1 MTRTQ
6 YITRTLAALCGER
19 PARPD
24 EYHAVTAMADRLESG
39 APDALSHDSR
49 YIYDDDRT
57 DRGPISCQP
66 SVGGMR

>member
-24 EYHAVTAMADRLESG
+24 EYHTVAAMADR
-39 APDALSHDSR
+39 AALALPFDREVSH
-49 YIYDDDRT
+49 
-57 DRGPISCQP
+57 
-66 SVGGMR
+66 

>member
-24 EYHAVTAMADRLESG
+24 EYHAVAAMADRLESG
-39 APDALSHDSR
+39 APGAISP
-49 YIYDDDRT
+49 IYK
-57 DRGPISCQP
+57 
-66 SVGGMR
+66 GM

>member
-24 EYHAVTAMADRLESG
+24 EYHAVAAMADRE
-39 APDALSHDSR
+39 ALVLPFDREVSH
-49 YIYDDDRT
+49 
-57 DRGPISCQP
+57 
-66 SVGGMR
+66 

>member
-24 EYHAVTAMADRLESG
+24 EYHAVTAMADRV
-39 APDALSHDSR
+39 AIALPFDREVSH
-49 YIYDDDRT
+49 
-57 DRGPISCQP
+57 
-66 SVGGMR
+66 

>member
-24 EYHAVTAMADRLESG
+24 EYHAVAAMADRLESG
-39 APDALSHDSR
+39 APDALRQHALR
-49 YIYDDDRT
+49 LRNIEKE
-57 DRGPISCQP
+57 IEL
-66 SVGGMR
+66 